1 MAEHMNQDSDEL
13 LSTRTIRA
21 TIPKVGFSHGP
32 SRRFGIMSRQLLT
45 SATTKFIVN
54 GELPEF

>member
-1 MAEHMNQDSDEL
+1 MAEHMNRGSDEL
-13 LSTRTIRA
+13 FSTRTMRA
-21 TIPKVGFSHGP
+21 TIPEVGFSHGL